1 MPLRLWHQ
9 AEAVLA
15 GEAAEVQGA
24 CAVVVSDRRVPLP
37 ARAHP

>member
-15 GEAAEVQGA
+15 GEAAEAQGA
-24 CAVVVSDRRVPLP
+24 RAIMVSDRRVPFP
-37 ARAHP
+37 A